1 MKDVQKELLA
11 ISTALSSLV
20 AKVEK
25 MVEAI
30 ETESGKAAPAVKA
43 KPAKK
48 AKATAKKAK
57 ATAKK
62 AKATAKKA
70 KATAKKAK
78 AAPKKRAAKKQAP
91 TTEEGAQ
98 APTAAPTAESQQ
110 TMLDNIFVMISRSR
124 NGITV
129 EKLKKR
135 TGLEARQVSNALYK
149 LTKKGKIETLS
160 RGVYVKKKS

>member
-43 KPAKK
+43 KP
-48 AKATAKKAK
+48 
-57 ATAKK
+57 AKK

-160 RGVYVKKKS
+160 RGVYIKKKS

>member
-62 AKATAKKA
+62 AKA
-70 KATAKKAK
+70 
-78 AAPKKRAAKKQAP
+78 APKKRAAKKQAP

-98 APTAAPTAESQQ
+98 APTAQSQQ
-110 TMLDNIFVMISRSR
+110 TMLDNILVMISRSR

>member
-30 ETESGKAAPAVKA
+30 ETESGKAAPAIKA

-48 AKATAKKAK
+48 ASATAKKAMATPK
-57 ATAKK
+57 AS
-62 AKATAKKA
+62 
-70 KATAKKAK
+70 K

-98 APTAAPTAESQQ
+98 APTAAPTAEAQQ
-110 TMLDNIFVMISRSR
+110 TMLDNILVMIGRSR

>member
-30 ETESGKAAPAVKA
+30 ETESGKAAPAIKA

-48 AKATAKKAK
+48 V
-57 ATAKK
+57 
-62 AKATAKKA
+62 

-98 APTAAPTAESQQ
+98 APTAAPTAEAQQ
-110 TMLDNIFVMISRSR
+110 TMLDNILVMISRSR

>member
-62 AKATAKKA
+62 AKA
-70 KATAKKAK
+70 
-78 AAPKKRAAKKQAP
+78 APKKRAAKKQAP

-98 APTAAPTAESQQ
+98 APTAQSQQ
-110 TMLDNIFVMISRSR
+110 TMLDNIRVMISRSR

>member
-11 ISTALSSLV
+11 ISTSLSSLV

-30 ETESGKAAPAVKA
+30 ESESGAAPAAKA

-48 AKATAKKAK
+48 AAAKAK
-57 ATAKK
+57 G
-62 AKATAKKA
+62 AKAAHKK
-70 KATAKKAK
+70 K
-78 AAPKKRAAKKQAP
+78 AAPKKAPAAAK
-91 TTEEGAQ
+91 TTTSG
-98 APTAAPTAESQQ
+98 SQP
-110 TMLDNIFVMISRSR
+110 TMLDNIYTMISRSR

-129 EKLKKR
+129 ERLKKR

-160 RGVYVKKKS
+160 RGVYVKKKK